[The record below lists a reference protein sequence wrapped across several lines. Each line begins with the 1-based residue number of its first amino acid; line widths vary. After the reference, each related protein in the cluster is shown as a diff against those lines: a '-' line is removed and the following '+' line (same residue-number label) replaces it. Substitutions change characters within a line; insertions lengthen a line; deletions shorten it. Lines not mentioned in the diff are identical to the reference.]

1 MAELKVESSPS
12 KEFFINMITK
22 DVSVESC
29 ILDLIDNS
37 IDSYKRN
44 REYIKRGIIDI
55 GFNKDEDCFYI
66 NDNCGGMSKEI
77 AETKAFKF
85 GNHVERFSKALG
97 MYGIGMKRSIFKI
110 GKDFSVY
117 SKTDNDSFRVFMN
130 IDKWVGIDDWKFYIE
145 DINNNFEN
153 GVHIKITQ
161 LNPSLQYYFSMKK
174 NISDLIT
181 SIRNSYKSL
190 LSNDIE
196 IRINGQ
202 RISYEPENMFESD
215 LLKIKTYIK
224 TYNLQKVNIKVVA
237 GMGDP
242 SPKDAGWCI
251 VANGRAIIEKDHTS
265 LTGWESDYNAEDDGS
280 IEEKFLNKSIPAYH
294 NDFARFRGYVFLES
308 ENANDLPLNTT
319 KDGIDKQ
326 HPIYKFIFNEMCK
339 ALRIILPELRLFQ
352 ETVRECNRELKQSPV
367 SCLKPIKVSSLES
380 IDNQD
385 FSMDISEYKP
395 IDTIKTV
402 PVYVEAKKLTRLK
415 SFFEVSTNK
424 QLGDELLRFVTERI
438 DIDE

>member
-1 MAELKVESSPS
+1 M
-12 KEFFINMITK
+12 
-22 DVSVESC
+22 
-29 ILDLIDNS
+29 
-37 IDSYKRN
+37 
-44 REYIKRGIIDI
+44 
-55 GFNKDEDCFYI
+55 
-66 NDNCGGMSKEI
+66 
-77 AETKAFKF
+77 
-85 GNHVERFSKALG
+85 
-97 MYGIGMKRSIFKI
+97 
-110 GKDFSVY
+110 
-117 SKTDNDSFRVFMN
+117 
-130 IDKWVGIDDWKFYIE
+130 
-145 DINNNFEN
+145 
-153 GVHIKITQ
+153 
-161 LNPSLQYYFSMKK
+161 
-174 NISDLIT
+174 
-181 SIRNSYKSL
+181 
-190 LSNDIE
+190 
-196 IRINGQ
+196 
-202 RISYEPENMFESD
+202 
-215 LLKIKTYIK
+215 
-224 TYNLQKVNIKVVA
+224 
-237 GMGDP
+237 
-242 SPKDAGWCI
+242 
-251 VANGRAIIEKDHTS
+251 
-265 LTGWESDYNAEDDGS
+265 
-280 IEEKFLNKSIPAYH
+280 
-294 NDFARFRGYVFLES
+294 ES